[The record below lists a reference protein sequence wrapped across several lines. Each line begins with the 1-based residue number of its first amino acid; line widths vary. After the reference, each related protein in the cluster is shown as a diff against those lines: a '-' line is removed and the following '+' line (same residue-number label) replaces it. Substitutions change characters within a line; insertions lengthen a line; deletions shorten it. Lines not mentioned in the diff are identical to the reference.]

1 MTTKL
6 LLYLF
11 VLTTLSVESAVGQT
25 ANAWS
30 RFIDVDLGIG
40 KSEGNLSAAF
50 IYERRLGEKQ
60 KFGVGTGI
68 RFTSYLGKN
77 QYYATAPAKLT
88 SGETGPQVLFIE
100 NIKENMDTFLV
111 KTAQVNALNI
121 PVYLS
126 YKLSDKFLIGFNID
140 LIGFSFGAK
149 ARGNYINGFQGMITD
164 GKPTAFNI
172 LLVSDNDLGTLNSG
186 LYGKFTL
193 WEKIALKGGMQF
205 LFTEYTT
212 ETKVQQ
218 FPEANDRFRNKSLL
232 FAVGV
237 SFDL

>member
-1 MTTKL
+1 MIPKL
-6 LLYLF
+6 FPYLF
-11 VLTTLSVESAVGQT
+11 VCILLPVESASGQT
-25 ANAWS
+25 ANARS

-40 KSEGNLSAAF
+40 KSQGNLSAAF
-50 IYERRLGEKQ
+50 IYEWRVGEKQ

-100 NIKENMDTFLV
+100 NIKANMDTFLV

-126 YKLSDKFLIGFNID
+126 CKLSDRFLIGFNID

-149 ARGNYINGFQGMITD
+149 VSGNYINGFQGMITD
-164 GKPTAFNI
+164 GKPTALNV
-172 LLVSDNDLGTLNSG
+172 LLISDNDLGTLNSA
-186 LYGKFTL
+186 LYGKYAL
-193 WEKIALKGGMQF
+193 REKIALKAGMQF

-218 FPEANDRFRNKSLL
+218 FPDANDRFRKKSLL
-232 FAVGV
+232 LAVGV